1 MEIRTENFKK
11 GSNSEEGF
19 KSRTRIQNR
28 SATLSGLNKSE
39 KTLKSQKKK
48 KKMKNPPKNQS
59 QGTLGYYE
67 KG

>member
-48 KKMKNPPKNQS
+48 KKDEKPPKKPEPRDF
-59 QGTLGYYE
+59 GVL
-67 KG
+67 